1 MPTGTALAG
10 ELVAVDDD
18 GTPDFNLLQNFR
30 TGARQIQ
37 YYVFDLLCLKNRDR
51 YTDGRRNYPFR
62 VPPTSSE
69 FMIHLHA
76 FRSRCERLVVAQP
89 DKLTV

>member
-1 MPTGTALAG
+1 VRTLRLRGRSDAKGVLAG
-10 ELVAVDDD
+10 LIHRGGLRAWVVIGENDLR
-18 GTPDFNLLQNFR
+18 GGRSFR
-30 TGARQIQ
+30 MKVHRRQEKLSI
-37 YYVFDLLCLKNRDR
+37 
-51 YTDGRRNYPFR
+51 PSA
-62 VPPTSSE
+62 PTSSE